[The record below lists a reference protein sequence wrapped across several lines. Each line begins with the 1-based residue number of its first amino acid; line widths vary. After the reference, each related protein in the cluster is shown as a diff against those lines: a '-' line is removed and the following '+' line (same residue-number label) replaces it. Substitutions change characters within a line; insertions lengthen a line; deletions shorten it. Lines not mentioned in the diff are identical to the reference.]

1 MKNFLAFFTAVIL
14 LLFATVVCGATET
27 ASTSELVMEERTEA
41 IAEPEEASAVDLAE
55 IIEDVEQ
62 GNLTVD
68 AAIDKLS
75 EKSGMTKEQA
85 EDIIND
91 VLALGDKYLGE
102 YKWWEDTSV
111 KIDENRRTL
120 VLIILAI
127 ASVSSIVLGAVVLYF
142 EGKKINRI
150 EYGTGKV
157 VGDSAKMN
165 KAISQTIVTLNK
177 QVVEVLDDFKI
188 IKQWLEEKDKKI
200 SELEIHNSEL
210 ESGMLDVEMYILQM
224 LKLIYS
230 RTNLTLTDKSLL
242 DLWQAKAESDLKGKM
257 SPEGIKK
264 HEEMIAML
272 KESGDSDAG

>member
-1 MKNFLAFFTAVIL
+1 
-14 LLFATVVCGATET
+14 
-27 ASTSELVMEERTEA
+27 MEERTEA

-120 VLIILAI
+120 VQIILDI
-127 ASVSSIVLGAVVLYF
+127 ASVSSIVLGAVVLFF

-165 KAISQTIVTLNK
+165 NAISQTIVTLNK

-242 DLWQAKAESDLKGKM
+242 DLWQAKAESDLKDKM